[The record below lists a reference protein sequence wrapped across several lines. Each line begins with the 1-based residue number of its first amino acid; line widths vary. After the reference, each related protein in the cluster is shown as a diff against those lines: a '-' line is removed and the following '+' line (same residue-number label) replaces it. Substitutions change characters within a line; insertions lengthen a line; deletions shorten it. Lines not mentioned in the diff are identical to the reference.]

1 MAVKNASFLKTKNR
15 DFDNILDSQATRI
28 TRVRTITASTT
39 LTQED
44 CGKTIL
50 VDPAATT
57 LVTLPTISSVDTGW
71 NVRVILHEGAAG
83 ADQGMGQKVNF
94 DLGSGTNLANIGK
107 IIGNDGDAGDLA
119 VANDDFIACTANAS
133 AGDRFDFFSD
143 GNRWFIEGFVQDA
156 STTPFAQ
163 AAG

>member
-1 MAVKNASFLKTKNR
+1 MGIKTAAFLKTQNR
-15 DFDNILDSQATRI
+15 DFNNILDSQLTRL
-28 TRVRTITASTT
+28 TRVRTITADTT
-39 LTQED
+39 LTQDD

-50 VDPAATT
+50 VDPASTT
-57 LVTLPTISSVDTGW
+57 LITLPAITTVDVGW

-94 DLGSGTNLANIGK
+94 DLGSGTNLANVGK

-119 VANDDFIACTANAS
+119 LANDDFIACTANAS

-156 STTPFAQ
+156 SECPFAQ

>member
-1 MAVKNASFLKTKNR
+1 
-15 DFDNILDSQATRI
+15 
-28 TRVRTITASTT
+28 
-39 LTQED
+39 
-44 CGKTIL
+44 
-50 VDPAATT
+50 
-57 LVTLPTISSVDTGW
+57 
-71 NVRVILHEGAAG
+71 
-83 ADQGMGQKVNF
+83 MGQKVNF
-94 DLGSGTNLANIGK
+94 DLGSGTNLANVGK

-156 STTPFAQ
+156 SECPFAQ